1 MLRILALVAILVAL
15 AVFVTGFSSQR
26 ERADFVFVNRGDVF
40 TLDPQR
46 MSWLNDMQI
55 AYCLYEGVV
64 RWNTVDFSLEAAAA
78 ESYDISEDKKTYT
91 FRLRK
96 DALWSNGAPVTAY
109 DFQYAWMRL
118 LTPDTSSDYSG
129 FFFSIAG
136 ANEYWDWRVQQLTE
150 QNVLTLGEIE
160 SKFRDTVR
168 ISTPSA
174 YELVVELERP
184 VPYFLDQLAL
194 AVCSP
199 VFKPAVEGWD
209 IGGEE
214 YKSAIKHGWRG
225 VAPPPIEKR
234 KWITVDQDSGRIQQQ
249 YFWARPGTLVSN
261 GPYILDDWRYK
272 RDMWLLKNPLYHSQ
286 EKVGVESIQART
298 IVDPN
303 TAVLTFENGE
313 ADWLNG
319 VNVDYQADM
328 LAEKERGERTNIH
341 AIPTFGTDFFSFNC
355 RDSLQ
360 SGDANPFHE
369 AGIRRAFVLATDRQA
384 IVEYATRLRE
394 PVVTSIVPPNSIVG
408 YGSVQG
414 LGFDPTTARE
424 EFAKLGWIDRD
435 GDGLVEN
442 EHGKNFPTVDLL
454 YTTNTP
460 RYKWISLALRDQWK
474 KTLGVDVALRGTD
487 NKFFSAD
494 LRSGNF
500 MIARGRWYGDYGDP
514 TTFLDIFH
522 SENGNND
529 RGYANVDIDR
539 AIVEAEQELDTE
551 KRFEM
556 LLAIEQKLFTEEVPM
571 LVICQLLQ
579 LSMYEPSEV
588 QGLTTHPRLV
598 QHLWRVTKPVATRD
612 VDRKIDTKHLQAN

>member
-1 MLRILALVAILVAL
+1 
-15 AVFVTGFSSQR
+15 
-26 ERADFVFVNRGDVF
+26 
-40 TLDPQR
+40 
-46 MSWLNDMQI
+46 
-55 AYCLYEGVV
+55 
-64 RWNTVDFSLEAAAA
+64 
-78 ESYDISEDKKTYT
+78 
-91 FRLRK
+91 
-96 DALWSNGAPVTAY
+96 
-109 DFQYAWMRL
+109 
-118 LTPDTSSDYSG
+118 
-129 FFFSIAG
+129 
-136 ANEYWDWRVQQLTE
+136 NEYWDWRVQQLTE

-214 YKSAIKHGWRG
+214 YKSAIKHGWRD

-298 IVDPN
+298 IADPN

-384 IVEYATRLRE
+384 IVEYAT
-394 PVVTSIVPPNSIVG
+394 
-408 YGSVQG
+408 
-414 LGFDPTTARE
+414 
-424 EFAKLGWIDRD
+424 
-435 GDGLVEN
+435 
-442 EHGKNFPTVDLL
+442 
-454 YTTNTP
+454 
-460 RYKWISLALRDQWK
+460 
-474 KTLGVDVALRGTD
+474 
-487 NKFFSAD
+487 
-494 LRSGNF
+494 
-500 MIARGRWYGDYGDP
+500 
-514 TTFLDIFH
+514 
-522 SENGNND
+522 
-529 RGYANVDIDR
+529 
-539 AIVEAEQELDTE
+539 
-551 KRFEM
+551 
-556 LLAIEQKLFTEEVPM
+556 
-571 LVICQLLQ
+571 
-579 LSMYEPSEV
+579 
-588 QGLTTHPRLV
+588 
-598 QHLWRVTKPVATRD
+598 
-612 VDRKIDTKHLQAN
+612 